1 MIIRIVRMVFQEDKI
16 SYFLDIFN
24 NSKPKIIK
32 SEGCQFVELRVNST
46 NSTEFFTI
54 SHWDD
59 ERYLEMYRNSDL
71 FKNTWTETK
80 KLFSEK
86 PQAWTLIDIDN

>member
-1 MIIRIVRMVFQEDKI
+1 MVFQEDKI
-16 SYFLDIFN
+16 SDFLNIFK

-32 SEGCQFVELRVNST
+32 PEGCQFVELRVNSS

-86 PQAWTLIDIDN
+86 PQAWTLIDINN